1 MTEEIIELP
10 VDSRQWLLQ
19 AFYSAALFIVIL
31 KLAGAVVAVAMV
43 LIFNAF
49 MLARPVA
56 ALIDARRK
64 TLRYVYRKAYSFRRQ
79 PDIDLSIFSRI
90 YTQVESYASRSLH
103 LSGPRGEHLKL
114 AKFKQSPVSPKQHI
128 EEITALREAIAKA
141 LKINDG
147 GNV

>member
-1 MTEEIIELP
+1 MTEEIIEFP
-10 VDSRQWLLQ
+10 VNSRQGLLQ
-19 AFYSAALFIVIL
+19 AFYSAALFIVAL
-31 KLAGAVVAVAMV
+31 KLAGVAVAV
-43 LIFNAF
+43 AVLLIFNIF

-56 ALIDARRK
+56 ALVDARRK

-114 AKFKQSPVSPKQHI
+114 AKFNQSPASPKQHI
-128 EEITALREAIAKA
+128 KEITALREAIAKA
-141 LKINDG
+141 LKIHDG